1 MTVWIYNS
9 KEIKAGRSWTD
20 DNGVQHPANWNIWP
34 QSEKDAM
41 GIISVEPESPPDG
54 QYYNWS
60 MGDDYK
66 ITKSAKPLAGVK
78 AKKIEDAKKTSNSL
92 LSLSDWYVTRK
103 AEADTAIPSEITALR
118 TAVRTNYAALKSAIN
133 AAGDVDAIAALY
145 SWTAGASQEEEEYE
159 DIDGKKQKRMVPV
172 KTKEFNG
179 KTAVNSSTN
188 TITSTGHGFVDNEMV
203 VYSIMVSDSA
213 IDGLTDGESYYVINK
228 TTNTFKLSHSHSNCG
243 DEAVVSLTGLSSDGT
258 KQIFRSQGKPGKGQT
273 WPDSRMPKYDG
284 A

>member
-9 KEIKAGRSWTD
+9 TEIKAGKSWTD
-20 DNGVQHPANWNIWP
+20 KNGVQHPANWNIWP
-34 QSEKDAM
+34 KEEKDAM
-41 GIISVEPESPPDG
+41 GITSVEPESPPDNE
-54 QYYNWS
+54 YYNWS
-60 MGDDYK
+60 MSDDYK

-103 AEADTAIPSEITALR
+103 SESDTAIPSEITAFR
-118 TAVRTNYAALKSAIN
+118 TATRTNYAALKSAIN
-133 AAGDVDAIAALY
+133 AAGDVDAVAALY
-145 SWTAGASQEEEEYE
+145 KRTEGASEEEEGYE

-188 TITSTGHGFVDNEMV
+188 AITIASHGFIDNEMV
-203 VYSIMVSDSA
+203 VYSVMESDSVV
-213 IDGLTDGESYYVINK
+213 DGLIDQKSYYIINK

-243 DEAVVSLTGLSSDGT
+243 DAAAISLTASIEVDMQSIT
-258 KQIFRSQGKPGKGQT
+258 SQGIPAAGST
-273 WPDSRMPKYDG
+273 WPEAEKSIYSV
-284 A
+284 

>member
-1 MTVWIYNS
+1 MTVWIYNG

-20 DNGVQHPANWNIWP
+20 TNGVQHPANWNIWP
-34 QSEKDAM
+34 KEEKDAM

-66 ITKSAKPLAGVK
+66 ITKSAKPLADVK
-78 AKKIEDAKKTSNSL
+78 AQKIEDAKTTTNTM
-92 LSLSDWYVTRK
+92 LSPSDWYVTRK
-103 AEADTAIPSEITALR
+103 TEADTAIPSGITALR
-118 TAVRTNYAALKSAIN
+118 TALRTNYAALKSAIN
-133 AAGDVDAIAALY
+133 AAGDVDAVAALY
-145 SWTAGASQEEEEYE
+145 EWTEGASEEEEEYE

-172 KTKEFNG
+172 KTRTFNG

-203 VYSIMVSDSA
+203 VYSIMASDSA
-213 IDGLTDGESYYVINK
+213 IDGLADNESYYVINK

-243 DEAVVSLTGLSSDGT
+243 DAAAISLTATTDGDQQSIT
-258 KQIFRSQGKPGKGQT
+258 SIGIPATGDT
-273 WPDSRMPKYDG
+273 WPNSKKSIYSV
-284 A
+284 

>member
-41 GIISVEPESPPDG
+41 GIISVEPESPPDS

-66 ITKSAKPLAGVK
+66 ITKSAKSLADVK
-78 AKKIEDAKKTSNSL
+78 AQKIEDAKTTTNTM
-92 LSLSDWYVTRK
+92 LSPSDWYVTRK
-103 AEADTAIPSEITALR
+103 AEADTAIPSGITALR
-118 TAVRTNYAALKSAIN
+118 TALRTNYAALKSAIN
-133 AAGDVDAIAALY
+133 AAGDVDALAALVE
-145 SWTAGASQEEEEYE
+145 WTKGASEEEEEYE
-159 DIDGKKQKRMVPV
+159 DSDGKKQKKMVW
-172 KTKEFNG
+172 TDTRTFNG

-203 VYSIMVSDSA
+203 VYSIMASDSA
-213 IDGLTDGESYYVINK
+213 IDGLADNESYYVINK

-243 DEAVVSLTGLSSDGT
+243 DAAAISLTATTDGDQQSIT
-258 KQIFRSQGKPGKGQT
+258 SQGIPAAGLT
-273 WPDSRMPKYDG
+273 WPEPEKSIYSV
-284 A
+284 